1 MPDARRSMTELYDL
15 SHFVAEIANLAPDEY
30 QAYVGQAAFAH
41 KGGVHVSAMR
51 RSPLSYQHIEPE
63 PWWATKCRWWFLNY
77 PARAISSAR
86 PRNMEWLSTAAKRL
100 SRRAQSYQGI
110 GITGLLF

>member
-1 MPDARRSMTELYDL
+1 MNCTTL

-41 KGGVHVSAMR
+41 KGGVHVAAMR

-63 PWWATKCRWWFLNY
+63 LVGNEMSVVVSELSGKGNILSKAEEYGLEVNGSKEVVDALN
-77 PARAISSAR
+77 S
-86 PRNMEWLSTAAKRL
+86 N
-100 SRRAQSYQGI
+100 QGT
-110 GITGLLF
+110 GITGFLV